1 LLIKTALSGDLR
13 SFSHTLICFTVT
25 LLIIMAINNKSK
37 RRSENL
43 GRRKKTVLKKI
54 YELGKY
60 DGIDVALI
68 IRQNG
73 RFFTYRSIDHE
84 SWPPSMKEIVRLYHL
99 DLHIHTNVKAASF
112 IPYPQEHASSR
123 YRKRASE
130 SYRSEF
136 QVHHR

>member
-1 LLIKTALSGDLR
+1 
-13 SFSHTLICFTVT
+13 
-25 LLIIMAINNKSK
+25 MAINKSK

-43 GRRKKTVLKKI
+43 GRRQKTVLKKV

-84 SWPPSMKEIVRLYHL
+84 SWPPSMKEIVRLCRTDTPIYAKL
-99 DLHIHTNVKAASF
+99 RAASF
-112 IPYPQEHASSR
+112 IPCS
-123 YRKRASE
+123 
-130 SYRSEF
+130 
-136 QVHHR
+136 